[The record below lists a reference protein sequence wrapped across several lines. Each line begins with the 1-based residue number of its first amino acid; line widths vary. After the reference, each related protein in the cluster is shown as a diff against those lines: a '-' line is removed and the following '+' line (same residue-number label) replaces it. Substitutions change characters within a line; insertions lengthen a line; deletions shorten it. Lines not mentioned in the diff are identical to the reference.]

1 MKTQSLSRRAIAA
14 GLALAPVAGLP
25 ASAGAVLTTLDPDPI
40 IAAIERHRNGWKTF
54 EEVCQI
60 TDEIMAK
67 SQGREVTQEDKNAY
81 EAANRAEEIDLAN
94 LLATKPT
101 TKAGARAAIEHLL
114 AYERG
119 CPPRAAGEFAATLL
133 RSPVLS
139 D

>member
-1 MKTQSLSRRAIAA
+1 MQNQISRRALAA

-25 ASAGAVLTTLDPDPI
+25 ALAGAVPTTPHVDPI
-40 IAAIERHRNGWKTF
+40 IAAIERHRNGWKAF
-54 EEVCQI
+54 EDVCQI
-60 TDEIMAK
+60 TDEIAAK
-67 SQGREVTQEDKNAY
+67 QQGREVTQEDQDAY
-81 EAANRAEEIDLAN
+81 ELARSAEEIDLAN

-101 TKAGARAAIEHLL
+101 TKAGARAAIEHLI

-133 RSPVLS
+133 QSPVLA